1 MNRLLLMA
9 LGIGLL
15 LAPAL
20 AGSAAAYG
28 GQASATMSC
37 SDNAA
42 TMTRTVIVTTQWAA
56 VPDFGITSAYD
67 VALETDDATP
77 LASGTAQVSPPTK
90 KGTVSITLS
99 FSGTKPFGYVQW
111 ELYANT
117 IAPEQAGQLNAA
129 NFPGCPYP

>member
-9 LGIGLL
+9 LGIVLL

-20 AGSAAAYG
+20 AESAAAYG

-42 TMTRTVIVTTQWAA
+42 TMTRTVIVTTKWAA
-56 VPDFGITSAYD
+56 VPDFGIASAYD

-77 LASGTAQVSPPTK
+77 LTSGTAQVSPPAK

-99 FSGTKPFGYVQW
+99 LSDTKPFGYVQW